1 MTIETYIKGRVGDIN
16 SYLNELTGV
25 INTSGSERDKELIEY
40 LNNVSIEF
48 EKLKLKVEETYIA
61 G

>member
-25 INTSGSERDKELIEY
+25 VNTSGSERDKELIEY

>member
-1 MTIETYIKGRVGDIN
+1 MKIETYIKGRVGDIN

-25 INTSGSERDKELIEY
+25 VNTSGSERDKELIEY

>member
-1 MTIETYIKGRVGDIN
+1 MASFLCFFAILLFIN

-25 INTSGSERDKELIEY
+25 VNTSGSERDKELIEY
-40 LNNVSIEF
+40 LNNISIEF

>member
-1 MTIETYIKGRVGDIN
+1 MTIENYIKGKVGDLN
-16 SYLNELTGV
+16 SNLNEFIGV

-48 EKLKLKVEETYIA
+48 EKLNTKVSELYQ
-61 G
+61 

>member
-1 MTIETYIKGRVGDIN
+1 MTIETYIKGKVGDLN
-16 SYLNELTGV
+16 SNLNELIGV

>member
-25 INTSGSERDKELIEY
+25 VNTSGSEKDKELIEY
-40 LNNVSIEF
+40 LNNVSIEL
-48 EKLKLKVEETYIA
+48 EKLNTKVSELYQ
-61 G
+61 

>member
-1 MTIETYIKGRVGDIN
+1 MTIETYIKGKVGDIN